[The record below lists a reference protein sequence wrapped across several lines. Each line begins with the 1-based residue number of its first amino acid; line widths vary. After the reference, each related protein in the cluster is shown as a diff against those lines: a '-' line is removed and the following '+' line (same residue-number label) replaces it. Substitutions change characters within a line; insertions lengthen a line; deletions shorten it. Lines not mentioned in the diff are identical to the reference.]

1 MRRPHKNNTM
11 KTWLKCIGSA
21 KKPITR
27 ECSVEQVGFRKLK
40 RPSIRAGDILF
51 FYAPG
56 HRRIFALAEAVGDPE
71 HDADY
76 NGKEGSCFWK
86 LPVSC
91 SINMPVDAG
100 IQLGDIKCSRDLRLS
115 VRQAS
120 HLELRADESQ
130 EADRMLQ
137 QAYKKF
143 QERQSA

>member
-1 MRRPHKNNTM
+1 M
-11 KTWLKCIGSA
+11 KTWLKCIGST
-21 KKPITR
+21 KKPITG

-51 FYAPG
+51 LYAPG
-56 HRRIFALAEAVGDPE
+56 HRRIFALAEAVSDPE

-76 NGKEGSCFWK
+76 NANKDGSCFWK
-86 LPVSC
+86 LLVSC

-100 IQLGDIKCSRDLRLS
+100 IQLGDIRCSRDLRLS

-120 HLELRADESQ
+120 HVELRADESQ
-130 EADRMLQ
+130 LADRELR

-143 QERQSA
+143 QEKQSV